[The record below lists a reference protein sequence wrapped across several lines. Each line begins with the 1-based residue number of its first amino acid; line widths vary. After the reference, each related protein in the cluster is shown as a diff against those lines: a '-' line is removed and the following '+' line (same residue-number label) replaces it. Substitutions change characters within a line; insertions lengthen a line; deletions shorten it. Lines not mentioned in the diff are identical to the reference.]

1 MLKKKEYKFWFCT
14 GSQDLYGDE
23 CLAHVAEHAKIIV
36 EKLNEFGVLPYEV
49 VWKPTLITNELIRKT
64 FNEANIDDEC
74 AGVITWMHTFSPA
87 KSWILGLQEFRKP
100 LLHLHTQFNMEI
112 PYDTIDMDF
121 MNENQSA
128 HGGRE
133 FGHIFTR
140 LGIERKVVVGHW
152 SDEKV
157 QEKIA
162 SWMRT
167 AVGVIESSHVRVM
180 RVADNMR
187 NVAVTEGD
195 KVEAQIKF
203 GWEVDAYPVN
213 EIAESVDAVSAADV
227 NTLVEEYYD
236 KYEIL
241 LEGRDPEEFRKHVA
255 VQAQIELGFE
265 RFLEEKNYQAIVT
278 HFGDLGA
285 LKQLPGLAIQ
295 RLMEKGYGFGAEGDW
310 KTAAMVRLMK
320 IMTAGVKDAKGTSFM
335 EDYTYHFEP
344 GNEMLLGSHMLE
356 VSPQCAAETPKI
368 QVHPLGIG
376 DREDP
381 ARLVF
386 KAQTGNAIVVTLVD
400 MGDRLRLIC
409 NDVECK
415 EQLHDMPNLPV
426 AGVLWK
432 PLPNLQTS
440 AEAWIYAGGAHHSV
454 LSYSLTADNMR
465 DFAEIMGIEFI
476 HIGAKTNI
484 EEFRKEL
491 FYNDVAYK
499 LHMN

>member
-1 MLKKKEYKFWFCT
+1 MKTGKNYKFWFCT

-23 CLAHVAEHAKIIV
+23 CLQKVAEHSKIIV
-36 EKLNEFGVLPYEV
+36 EKLNESGNLPFEV
-49 VWKPTLITNELIRKT
+49 VWKPTLITNELIRRT

-74 AGVITWMHTFSPA
+74 AGVIVWMHTFSPA
-87 KSWILGLQEFRKP
+87 KSWILGLQEYRKP

-128 HGGRE
+128 HGDRE
-133 FGHIFTR
+133 FGHMVTR
-140 LGIERKVVVGHW
+140 MGIERKVVVGHW
-152 SDEKV
+152 SDEKL
-157 QEKIA
+157 QKKIG

-167 AVGVIESSHVRVM
+167 AIGVVESSHIRVM

-195 KVEAQIKF
+195 KVEAQLKF
-203 GWEVDAYPVN
+203 GWEIDAYPVN
-213 EIAESVDAVSAADV
+213 EIAESVAAVSESDTNA
-227 NTLVEEYYD
+227 LVDEYYS
-236 KYEIL
+236 KYNIL
-241 LEGRDPEEFRKHVA
+241 LEGRDPAEFRKHVA

-310 KTAAMVRLMK
+310 KVAAMTRIMKLMAEG
-320 IMTAGVKDAKGTSFM
+320 MNGGTAFM

-356 VSPQCAAETPKI
+356 VCPSVAAEKPKI

-386 KAQTGNAIVVTLVD
+386 KAQTGDAIVVTLVD
-400 MGDRLRLIC
+400 MGDRLRMIV
-409 NDVECK
+409 NDVECN
-415 EQLHDMPNLPV
+415 EQVNDMPNLPV

-432 PLPNLQTS
+432 PLPCLQTS

-454 LSYSLTADNMR
+454 LSYTLTADHMR

-476 HIGAKTNI
+476 HINKDTEIN
-484 EEFRKEL
+484 EFKKEL

-499 LHMN
+499 LGM